1 MDTLDPV
8 LRVLVETHVPNDVV
22 ADDLDEVQHL
32 EGAAEL
38 EADDFVCVVGG
49 HADAVTVRVP

>member
-1 MDTLDPV
+1 
-8 LRVLVETHVPNDVV
+8 VV
-22 ADDLDEVQHL
+22 TDDLDEVQHL

-49 HADAVTVRVP
+49 HADAVTVRVPLMMSSRVVS